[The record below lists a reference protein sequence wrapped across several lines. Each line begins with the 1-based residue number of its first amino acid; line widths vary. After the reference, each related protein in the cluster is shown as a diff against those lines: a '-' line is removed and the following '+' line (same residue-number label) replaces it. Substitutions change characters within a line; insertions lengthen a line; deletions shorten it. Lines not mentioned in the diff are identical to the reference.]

1 MLSLKSAAHY
11 ALATCRLDIPHTA
24 QCTLLKLSGRLF
36 SCIIILGSQLF
47 QPGVAGTVDDTEA
60 GSESMHNTILNELS
74 NALPAK
80 KTPSIVEIQ
89 HSGDVWTLQ
98 VDGQPFVVHGAGMG
112 YSDEAGVA
120 RLAEAGGN
128 AFRTWGTEHL
138 DVQLAAAERHGLKVL
153 VGLDM
158 QKQLQGFD
166 YEDSDAVARQLTMLK
181 ASIDRYKSHPS
192 LLGWIIA
199 NEPNLMID
207 ASGAA
212 VQPNPAVYDAMGDV
226 LDYIH
231 EQDPNHPATVAFAF
245 TATLADDVRLALES
259 MPSLDFLSLQAY
271 GALPVIA
278 SFISELNLDLPY
290 MITEYG
296 PLGHWEMPATQW
308 GREIEEPSGVK
319 AAGMVERMSKA
330 GLDNPQ
336 GKLLGGFAF
345 LWGQKQERTPTWYG
359 LFTADGSRTA
369 AVDELT
375 RLWTGQYP
383 EQRAPSAW
391 SLTLNDQQTGASV
404 SLEPG
409 ATVTASL
416 QASDPER
423 DALSISWEV
432 MSEVQERSHGGH
444 FEAQPEAVEV
454 AFSDK
459 TRVED
464 RYGVTLVTPKQ
475 PGHYRLYAWAHDG
488 QGGVATANFPFLVST
503 P

>member
-1 MLSLKSAAHY
+1 MMSLQSAGLPPWSA
-11 ALATCRLDIPHTA
+11 CRLGNHHNDS
-24 QCTLLKLSGRLF
+24 CTLLKPSGRLF
-36 SCIIILGSQLF
+36 SLVILLGSQHL
-47 QPGVAGTVDDTEA
+47 QPAIAGNHSGPDPLVDSLHNVA
-60 GSESMHNTILNELS
+60 LNPPA
-74 NALPAK
+74 NALSAK
-80 KTPSIVEIQ
+80 GSPSKVEIQ
-89 HSGDVWTLQ
+89 HSDDTWTLQ
-98 VDGQPFVVHGAGMG
+98 VNGRPLVVHGAGMG

-120 RLAEAGGN
+120 SLAEAGGN

-153 VGLDM
+153 AGLDM

-166 YEDSDAVARQLTMLK
+166 YEDSYAVARQLTMLK

-212 VQPNPAVYDAMGDV
+212 VPPNPAVYEAMSDV

-231 EQDPNHPATVAFAF
+231 EQDPNHPATIAFAF

-259 MPSLDFLSLQAY
+259 MPSLDFLSVQAY

-278 SFISELNLDLPY
+278 SFIDELNIDLPY
-290 MITEYG
+290 MVTEIG

-308 GREIEEPSGVK
+308 GREIEEPSGTK

-359 LFTADGSRTA
+359 LFTDDGSRTA

-383 EQRAPSAW
+383 AQRAPSAW
-391 SLTLNDQQTGASV
+391 KLLLNDQQAGASV
-404 SLEPG
+404 VLAPG
-409 ATVTASL
+409 EIVKASL
-416 QASDPER
+416 QASDPDG
-423 DALSISWEV
+423 DALSISWGV

-444 FEAQPEAVEV
+444 FEAQPESVEV
-454 AFSDK
+454 ALSDN
-459 TRVED
+459 THAGD
-464 RYGVTLVTPKQ
+464 RYGMTLIAPEE

-488 QGGVATANFPFLVST
+488 LGGVATANFPFLVSH

>member
-1 MLSLKSAAHY
+1 MARAVGDPVPFAEAVQSTVLND
-11 ALATCRLDIPHTA
+11 LA
-24 QCTLLKLSGRLF
+24 
-36 SCIIILGSQLF
+36 
-47 QPGVAGTVDDTEA
+47 
-60 GSESMHNTILNELS
+60 
-74 NALPAK
+74 NALPVE
-80 KTPSIVEIQ
+80 KTPSKVVILR
-89 HSGDVWTLQ
+89 SGDAWTLH
-98 VDGQPFVVHGAGMG
+98 VNGQPFVVHGAGMG
-112 YSDEAGVA
+112 YSDDAGVA

-138 DVQLAAAERHGLKVL
+138 DVQLAAAERYGLKVL

-166 YEDSDAVARQLTMLK
+166 YEDSDGVARQLAVLK

-207 ASGAA
+207 SSGAA
-212 VQPNPAVYDAMGDV
+212 VQPNPAVYEAMGDV

-231 EQDPNHPATVAFAF
+231 DQDPDHPATVAFAF
-245 TATLADDVRLALES
+245 TATLAEDITLALQS

-278 SFISELNLDLPY
+278 PFIRELSVDLPY
-290 MITEYG
+290 MVTEFG

-308 GREIEEPSGVK
+308 GREIEEPSGAK
-319 AAGMVERMSKA
+319 AAGMVERMNKA
-330 GLDNPQ
+330 GLDDPQ

-359 LFTADGSRTA
+359 LFTADGGRTA

-375 RLWTGQYP
+375 RMWTGQYL

-391 SLTLNDQQTGASV
+391 GITLNEQEAGASV
-404 SLEPG
+404 FLAPG
-409 ATVTASL
+409 VSVKASL
-416 QASDPER
+416 QASDPEG
-423 DALSISWEV
+423 DALSISWKV

-444 FEAQPEAVEV
+444 FEAQPEVVEV
-454 AFSDK
+454 AFSDR
-459 TRVED
+459 TQMDD
-464 RYGVTLVTPKQ
+464 RHGVTLIAPTQ
-475 PGHYRLYAWAHDG
+475 PGQYRLYAWAHDE
-488 QGGVATANFPFLVST
+488 QGGVATANFPFLVSV

>member
-1 MLSLKSAAHY
+1 MIL
-11 ALATCRLDIPHTA
+11 
-24 QCTLLKLSGRLF
+24 
-36 SCIIILGSQLF
+36 LGSPLC
-47 QPGVAGTVDDTEA
+47 QPGVAGETVDP
-60 GSESMHNTILNELS
+60 GLESVSPVVTNPVGGALSAQERPSTVELQ
-74 NALPAK
+74 NAN
-80 KTPSIVEIQ
+80 
-89 HSGDVWTLQ
+89 GDWTLQ
-98 VDGQPFVVHGAGMG
+98 VDGQPFAVHGAGMG
-112 YSDEAGVA
+112 YSDEAGIA

-166 YEDSDAVARQLTMLK
+166 YKNRDAVSRQLTMLK
-181 ASIDRYKSHPS
+181 SSIDRYKSHPAV
-192 LLGWIIA
+192 LGWIIA

-207 ASGAA
+207 SSGAA
-212 VQPNPAVYDAMGDV
+212 VQPDPAVYDAMGDV

-245 TATLADDVRLALES
+245 TASLSDDVRLALES
-259 MPSLDFLSLQAY
+259 MPSLDFLSVQAY

-278 SFISELNLDLPY
+278 SFIDELNMDLPY
-290 MITEYG
+290 MVTEFG

-308 GREIEEPSGVK
+308 GREIEEPSGMK
-319 AAGMVERMSKA
+319 AAGMMERMRQA

-375 RLWTGQYP
+375 RMWTGQYP
-383 EQRAPSAW
+383 AQRAPSAW
-391 SLTLNDQQTGASV
+391 NLTLNGQQTGASV
-404 SLEPG
+404 LLAPG
-409 ATVTASL
+409 ETATASL
-416 QASDPER
+416 QVSDPEG
-423 DALSISWEV
+423 DALSVSWEV
-432 MSEVQERSHGGH
+432 MSEVQDRSHGGH
-444 FEAQPEAVEV
+444 FEAQPAAVEV
-454 AFSDK
+454 DFGDAIHND
-459 TRVED
+459 D
-464 RYGVTLVTPKQ
+464 RHEVSLITPAR

-488 QGGVATANFPFLVST
+488 RGGVATANFPFLVSV
-503 P
+503 PGSDGQD